1 MFLSIVCWVPWS
13 LYNWHE
19 QPTTTPRIF
28 FSSWFL
34 HKKPSPHWNNA
45 SSFPEKMFSSVGFVF
60 LSGVFLGIIAILAAE
75 AAGLMYLV
83 NRLNRRRDPKP
94 VSDPST
100 NDPPIDFSLNKQVI
114 DSRSNFW
121 DNFSK
126 VFQMFCNDR
135 EWCGFWRWMKVL
147 RTGWRRSHKKST
159 RGREISWRFILF
171 ENSLGSKITSSSY
184 QMLLLIAPLRLRFL

>member
-34 HKKPSPHWNNA
+34 HKKPSPHWSNA

-60 LSGVFLGIIAILAAE
+60 LSGVFLGIIVILAAE

-83 NRLNRRRDPKP
+83 NRLNRRKDLKH
-94 VSDPST
+94 VSAPST
-100 NDPPIDFSLNKQVI
+100 NDPPIDFSLNKQVL
-114 DSRSNFW
+114 DYP
-121 DNFSK
+121 
-126 VFQMFCNDR
+126 
-135 EWCGFWRWMKVL
+135 
-147 RTGWRRSHKKST
+147 
-159 RGREISWRFILF
+159 
-171 ENSLGSKITSSSY
+171 SKIRI
-184 QMLLLIAPLRLRFL
+184 LGLIFETIFLKFFRCFVMTGNGVDSGGGRRC